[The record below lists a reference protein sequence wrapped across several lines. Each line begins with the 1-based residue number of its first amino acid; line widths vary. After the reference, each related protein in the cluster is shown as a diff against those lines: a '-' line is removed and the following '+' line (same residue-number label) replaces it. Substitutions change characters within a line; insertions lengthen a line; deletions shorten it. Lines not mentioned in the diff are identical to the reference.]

1 MDRERLLSWVA
12 IAMGIPR
19 SELFLLRALRHF
31 RLRPESFLPS
41 AVFLLER
48 MIAFAML
55 LYVEGAVQALFV
67 RHIHRGNW
75 LCRLDNKLMCARQSE
90 CQRQHAGCDD
100 DKRPH
105 VGILDHS
112 TACAM

>member
-12 IAMGIPR
+12 IAMGILVV
-19 SELFLLRALRHF
+19 SYFFYVLYVIF
-31 RLRPESFLPS
+31 RLRPEAFLPS

-90 CQRQHAGCDD
+90 CQRQQARCDD

-105 VGILDHS
+105 V
-112 TACAM
+112 